1 MNSEPQNT
9 QGGHDIP
16 LTPPPAPAAPVV
28 GNAPSGPA
36 GGGTVGGGLA
46 GGGPGGGGPGGD
58 APQGPRGSG
67 ARAGAI
73 AIAVFGGIVLLGA
86 GGTAAFAATHDIS
99 MAAHSGSTGTQ
110 SVNVDGLGSLTVDIA
125 ASDVT
130 ARFGDV
136 DEATL
141 EVTGGRSGSWTLER
155 DGDEL
160 VVRSPD
166 RGFGWWFGDNWFKGD
181 ETVVLTLPES
191 LDGAGLDADFS
202 LSAGSLGIEGMYG
215 EVDIEMGAGGLN
227 MDGSATSIDADIS
240 AGRADLSLFD
250 VDEADFTV
258 AAGKL
263 VAEIANTAPR
273 SVTIDVSAGTLELT
287 LPDEAYAVTQ
297 DVSAG
302 SLDNRLDT
310 SNNSRYVID
319 ATVSAGNV
327 VLRPA
332 H

>member
-1 MNSEPQNT
+1 
-9 QGGHDIP
+9 
-16 LTPPPAPAAPVV
+16 
-28 GNAPSGPA
+28 
-36 GGGTVGGGLA
+36 
-46 GGGPGGGGPGGD
+46 
-58 APQGPRGSG
+58 
-67 ARAGAI
+67 
-73 AIAVFGGIVLLGA
+73 
-86 GGTAAFAATHDIS
+86 

-110 SVNVDGLGSLTVDIA
+110 SVNVDGLESLTVDIA

-227 MDGSATSIDADIS
+227 MDGSATSIDAAIS
-240 AGRADLSLFD
+240 AGTIRPRCLTQAVRNAS
-250 VDEADFTV
+250 V
-258 AAGKL
+258 AAEGIP
-263 VAEIANTAPR
+263 A
-273 SVTIDVSAGTLELT
+273 SAFQEKGNLGVNEL
-287 LPDEAYAVTQ
+287 
-297 DVSAG
+297 
-302 SLDNRLDT
+302 
-310 SNNSRYVID
+310 
-319 ATVSAGNV
+319 
-327 VLRPA
+327 
-332 H
+332 

>member
-1 MNSEPQNT
+1 MNTEPQNP
-9 QGGHDIP
+9 QGGHEIP
-16 LTPPPAPAAPVV
+16 LAPPPAPTAPSADVPSGV
-28 GNAPSGPA
+28 SLGAPSGGA
-36 GGGTVGGGLA
+36 S
-46 GGGPGGGGPGGD
+46 
-58 APQGPRGSG
+58 RGSG

-73 AIAVFGGIVLLGA
+73 ALAVFGGIVLLGA

-99 MAAHSGSTGTQ
+99 AAANSGVSGTQ
-110 SVNVDGLGSLTVDIA
+110 SMNVDGIESLRVDIS

-141 EVTGGRSGSWTLER
+141 EVTGGRIGSWTLER

-166 RGFGWWFGDNWFKGD
+166 RGFGSWFGGDWFGGGWFD
-181 ETVVLTLPES
+181 RNETVVLTLPES
-191 LDGAGLDADFS
+191 LEGAELDADFS

-215 EVDIEMGAGGLN
+215 EVDIEMGAGALS
-227 MDGSATSIDADIS
+227 MDGSAASIDADIS
-240 AGRADLSLFD
+240 AGRADMSLFD
-250 VDEADFTV
+250 VNEADFTV
-258 AAGKL
+258 SAGKL
-263 VAEIANTAPR
+263 VAELANTAPR
-273 SVTIDVSAGTLELT
+273 SVTIDVSAGSLELT
-287 LPDEAYAVTQ
+287 LPDEAYAVRQ

-302 SLDNRLDT
+302 SFDNRLDT
-310 SNNSRYVID
+310 SNSSRFEIV